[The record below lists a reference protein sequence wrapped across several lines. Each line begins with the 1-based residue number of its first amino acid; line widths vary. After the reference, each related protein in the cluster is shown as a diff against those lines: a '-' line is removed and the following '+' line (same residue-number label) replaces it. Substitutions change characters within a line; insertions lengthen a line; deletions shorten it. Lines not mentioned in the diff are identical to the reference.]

1 MMISGENVMNR
12 KLLATAIA
20 AALMAPV
27 AATAD
32 VQITGTVNVSWDYIS
47 PDDTLNNPFFG
58 PLPLDNTN
66 YIADGNS
73 NIVFK
78 GSEDLGNGLKAIW
91 QITTFVDFD
100 DGGDTW
106 ANGNTFVGLAS
117 DYGTLL
123 LGRHDTPYKMSTGRL
138 DLFANTFADYNNI
151 MGRSW
156 PAVRFVGGNPALFF
170 DGIADSNGVT
180 YNNFDLRPDNVI
192 AYVSPDFN
200 GFSVVAAYVVDENNN
215 GVAFDIDPVSGF
227 ATNSTDADAWSIA
240 ASYSNGPIFVTA
252 AYEQHNNAWALTD
265 FEVPEGDPFVLSSAD
280 EDAWKIGGSYTFG
293 NFQVGGMWE
302 RISSD
307 AQVVGFPGIEPV
319 THDNWMLNGS
329 YAMGNFL
336 LKLQYLNAG
345 GFKGDRLLGSVLGSA
360 NAESGADM
368 WAVGVDYNFSKRTKI
383 YALYALTA
391 NDGSE
396 ATGMPLPGYGLGTGV
411 NFNVTPTEPG
421 GNVDGIGIGVQHK
434 F

>member
-138 DLFANTFADYNNI
+138 DLFANTFADYNNV

-156 PAVRFVGGNPALFF
+156 DPFF
-170 DGIADSNGVT
+170 LNLQTV
-180 YNNFDLRPDNVI
+180 NNFDLRPDNVI

-200 GFSVVAAYVVDENNN
+200 GFSAVAAYVVDENNN
-215 GVAFDIDPVSGF
+215 GAAFEIDPVSGLVS
-227 ATNSTDADAWSIA
+227 NSTDSDAWSIA
-240 ASYSNGPIFVTA
+240 GTYANGPIFVTA
-252 AYEQHNNAWALTD
+252 AYEQHNNAWATD
-265 FEVPEGDPFVLSSAD
+265 GVFTASGLPASFD

-302 RISSD
+302 HISSS
-307 AQVVGFPGIEPV
+307 APGVAILPGVELV

-329 YAMGNFL
+329 YTFGNNV

-345 GFKGDRLLGSVLGSA
+345 GFKGDRTLGVALGRP

-368 WAVGVDYNFSKRTKI
+368 WALGIDHNFSKRTKI
-383 YALYALTA
+383 YALYALVA

-396 ATGMPLPGYGLGTGV
+396 LTGMPLPGYGLGTGV
-411 NFNVTPTEPG
+411 NFFVTPTEPG
-421 GNVDGIGIGVQHK
+421 GNVDGFGVGIQHK